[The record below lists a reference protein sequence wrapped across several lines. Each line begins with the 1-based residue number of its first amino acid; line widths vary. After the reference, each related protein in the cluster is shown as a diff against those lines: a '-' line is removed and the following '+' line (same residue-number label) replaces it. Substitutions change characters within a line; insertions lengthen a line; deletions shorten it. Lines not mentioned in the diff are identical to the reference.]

1 MDENSSSF
9 KAFLKFY
16 FLRKDLGGFTIGERY
31 RITFEFEDEVDADD
45 ERDALVQSTSDIAE
59 VIGMNAVVE
68 RIKDEN

>member
-1 MDENSSSF
+1 MP
-9 KAFLKFY
+9 
-16 FLRKDLGGFTIGERY
+16 RY
-31 RITFEFEDEVDADD
+31 RITFEFEDEVEADD